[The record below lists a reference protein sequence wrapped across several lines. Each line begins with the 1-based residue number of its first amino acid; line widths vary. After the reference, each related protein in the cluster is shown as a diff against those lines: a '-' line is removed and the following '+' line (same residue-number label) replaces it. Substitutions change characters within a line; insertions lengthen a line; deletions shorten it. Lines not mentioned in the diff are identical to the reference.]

1 MDKQFLER
9 TVSYDS
15 IYFETGMLLEIQLFK
30 DMEWECPEYQK
41 KELQWKNRNENCITG
56 EQNSMLK
63 LLMETRIQTAMEE
76 RILRDENYQK
86 ANIKTRRQIKKIE
99 DIGLSREQWLVVD
112 DALSACNNRSFLYG
126 RTAYYQGFEDA
137 VCLLKEIYQLV

>member
-1 MDKQFLER
+1 MDKHFWER

-56 EQNSMLK
+56 EQGSMLK

>member
-56 EQNSMLK
+56 EQGSMLK

-126 RTAYYQGFEDA
+126 KTAYYQGFEDA

>member
-1 MDKQFLER
+1 MDKHFWER

-15 IYFETGMLLEIQLFK
+15 IYFKTGMLLEIQLFK

-63 LLMETRIQTAMEE
+63 LLMEMRIQTAMEE

-86 ANIKTRRQIKKIE
+86 ANVKTRRQIKKIE

-112 DALSACNNRSFLYG
+112 DALSACNNRSFLHG